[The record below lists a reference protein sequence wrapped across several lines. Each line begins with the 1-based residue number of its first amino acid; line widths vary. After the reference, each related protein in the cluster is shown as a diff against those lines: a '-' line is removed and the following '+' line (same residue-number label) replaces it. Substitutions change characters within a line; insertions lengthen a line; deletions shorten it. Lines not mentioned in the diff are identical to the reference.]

1 MRDKDWTLSFLSS
14 VAGQITTSSGSGK
27 ASWLFAW
34 APTNVAAMLHP
45 GDYWLFYTVDNNGK
59 QVVRL
64 MSFIA
69 PEPAFYSIIG
79 YCNYHKI
86 QLEIDE
92 SVPEVECDDRT
103 ETTTSH

>member
-1 MRDKDWTLSFLSS
+1 MSDKDWTLSFLSS

-34 APTNVAAMLHP
+34 APTNVGAMLHP
-45 GDYWLFYTVDNNGK
+45 GEYWLFYTVDNNDK

-92 SVPEVECDDRT
+92 SMPEVECDDRT

>member
-1 MRDKDWTLSFLSS
+1 MSNKDWTLSFLSS
-14 VAGQITTSSGSGK
+14 VAGQMTTSSGSGEVTRM
-27 ASWLFAW
+27 FAW
-34 APTNVAAMLHP
+34 APTNVVESLN

-86 QLEIDE
+86 QIEIDE